1 MQGDENASNRVMY
14 SQKQASTELKQA
26 DAYLRNL
33 LNENSSITIQP
44 LRWLPE

>member
-1 MQGDENASNRVMY
+1 VQFAT
-14 SQKQASTELKQA
+14 KQAEDELKSA

-44 LRWLPE
+44 LRWLAE